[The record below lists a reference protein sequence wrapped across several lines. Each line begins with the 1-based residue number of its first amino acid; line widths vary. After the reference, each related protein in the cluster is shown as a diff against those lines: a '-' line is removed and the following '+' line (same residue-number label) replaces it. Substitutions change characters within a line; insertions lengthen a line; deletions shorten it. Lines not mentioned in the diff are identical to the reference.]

1 MVCSACHSD
10 FVKSM
15 SFQVPQFAILPGG
28 AMYRIIPDHDM
39 MIVDIT
45 SENVIKLLRLKPL
58 FFSAMII

>member
-1 MVCSACHSD
+1 
-10 FVKSM
+10 M